1 MGCRPDNNKESDEE
15 RSFLPEGADS
25 ADPSTQ
31 KIVSDASESTD
42 EISPPARGHI
52 LSDGSEVDHHVS
64 KNLKPHQADGIQF
77 MWKSCVS
84 ENNGCILAHSM
95 GLGKTLQVV
104 AFVQTFVNVRMALK
118 HSARCIILTPCSL
131 VANWSDEFEKWIPS
145 DGKFKAKVLTSG
157 IKIADRLKILQSWM
171 ESTSPTCLITSYETF
186 CMLTEMKDK
195 EEMSSIL
202 LDGPDLA
209 VFDEGHR
216 LKNDKSRVGKIL
228 RKLSTKRL

>member
-1 MGCRPDNNKESDEE
+1 MGCNTVNQNQSDVEL
-15 RSFLPEGADS
+15 SYLPEGEES
-25 ADPSTQ
+25 STQ
-31 KIVSDASESTD
+31 DVSPAATKS
-42 EISPPARGHI
+42 IAVVSPPPRGYF
-52 LSDGSEVDHHVS
+52 LSDGSEIDHHIS

-104 AFVQTFVNVRMALK
+104 AFIHTFVNLRMALEQ
-118 HSARCIILTPCSL
+118 SAKCIILTPCSL
-131 VANWSDEFEKWIPS
+131 VANWSDEFEKWVPS
-145 DGKFKAKVLTSG
+145 EGKFKAQILTSG
-157 IKIADRLKILQSWM
+157 IKIADRLKILHKWK

-186 CMLTEMKDK
+186 CMLSELKDRE
-195 EEMSSIL
+195 EEMASIL
-202 LDGPDLA
+202 FDGPDLA